1 MRDESE
7 SISGVDH
14 EVYANV
20 LKHETPARKSGCARA
35 CAHNKQSLSI
45 GWVVPRLASYK
56 CAVRFIRKFID
67 KYAISIDEHRL
78 PTRISQLA
86 HSKRRRMKASAAAS
100 AAIWLTA
107 LSAAAAAASAS
118 SNADSR
124 LPSRTE
130 LESVS
135 RRDLINLGR
144 FSIGFTSFTV
154 TNSLLYYG
162 WLHFR

>member
-1 MRDESE
+1 MRVHQYPVLLLTMKFMQMSLN
-7 SISGVDH
+7 IKHLH
-14 EVYANV
+14 ERV
-20 LKHETPARKSGCARA
+20 GARA
-35 CAHNKQSLSI
+35 HITVSVDGVSGSAIGQLQVCCASI
-45 GWVVPRLASYK
+45 AH
-56 CAVRFIRKFID
+56 RFIRKFID

-78 PTRISQLA
+78 PTRVSQLA
-86 HSKRRRMKASAAAS
+86 HSKRRRMKASAAAT

-118 SNADSR
+118 GNAETR

-144 FSIGFTSFTV
+144 FSIGFTV
-154 TNSLLYYG
+154 TNPYYC
-162 WLHFR
+162 